1 LTGGNILNIVFGY
14 TIKEK
19 DDPFIVNADIAVGS
33 FSKATSPG
41 WLVDVIP
48 SCGSACFSFFL
59 QH

>member
-19 DDPFIVNADIAVGS
+19 DDPFIMNADIAVGS

-48 SCGSACFSFFL
+48 YCELSCFSSFSI
-59 QH
+59 